1 MRKWSFFVGK
11 DTMMGGQVGGG
22 GRGQGFVLVLVE
34 NLGILYGVAFLGR
47 TISFDQLSSVKVA
60 FNTQI
65 SSLIFHLTGRQSL
78 KAIIKSSCLAVT
90 LELTKF
96 ASTTFSKPVKETV

>member
-1 MRKWSFFVGK
+1 
-11 DTMMGGQVGGG
+11 MMGGSGGG
-22 GRGQGFVLVLVE
+22 GGGGQGFVLVLVE

-65 SSLIFHLTGRQSL
+65 S
-78 KAIIKSSCLAVT
+78 
-90 LELTKF
+90 
-96 ASTTFSKPVKETV
+96 

>member
-1 MRKWSFFVGK
+1 
-11 DTMMGGQVGGG
+11 MMGSQVGA

-65 SSLIFHLTGRQSL
+65 S
-78 KAIIKSSCLAVT
+78 
-90 LELTKF
+90 
-96 ASTTFSKPVKETV
+96 